1 MEQKNK
7 STTGELRLARTLGIP
22 EVALLGIGAL
32 LGGGIFTLLGH
43 AAGLAG
49 GGLVLAMLLGSA
61 IAFINLNSYIALAT
75 TFPAA
80 GGGYHW
86 VTNGLGPVQGFRSA
100 SSLRNFS
107 STFSGSRTGVG
118 AGPRGARFLLLV
130 QLSFLVSSTIAA

>member
-1 MEQKNK
+1 MQNQRQQK
-7 STTGELRLARTLGIP
+7 TPEIQLARTLGIP
-22 EVALLGIGAL
+22 EVTLLGIGAL

-49 GGLVLAMLLGSA
+49 GGLVFSMLLGSA

-86 VTNGLGPVQGFRSA
+86 VTSGLGPVQGFLSGWFSWMASA
-100 SSLRNFS
+100 VACSL
-107 STFSGSRTGVG
+107 
-118 AGPRGARFLLLV
+118 
-130 QLSFLVSSTIAA
+130 